1 MTGLYSLGATCSNKT
16 RQTYGSLYD
25 AWGNVTSRTV
35 NGTSATLSYYG
46 LDHLT
51 RYDAGSNRQE
61 QYVYDAS
68 GERVL
73 RRSTSSGITSM
84 TVYAFGLEEHLYD
97 GTGVHQNQSDTYYYL
112 LGGMLVGE
120 SVGTNTNMFLTDA
133 LGSVIET
140 ISATANAASVQ
151 GNQVY
156 SPYGSSR
163 YQQGSLDTTKGF
175 TGQYNDGVTG
185 LDYYGA
191 RYYDPVVGRF
201 LSVDTVQGNIQGRDP
216 YAHVGGNPETF
227 SDPSGQR
234 YAPPP
239 GGGSSSPSQPVE
251 CFTGFCHEG
260 GGSVDTG
267 GKNGDQSDTT
277 TNDTTV
283 NLNNTT
289 NDVTQAQDQQGTQ
302 ATTAEQVSQLQ
313 SQLHIDPNT
322 GPEMTTFEET
332 VWVTNLVTG
341 SVYQHRSLATKGAGT
356 VHCWQDPFAEQGGTV
371 MEVVYYAARANLR
384 RLMRLH
390 PQWTHKQYAQAV
402 GMSQSWVKKWK
413 KRLEEAEPE
422 DEQVLHS
429 RSRARKHPPE
439 RVSEGVV
446 DCILQIRDEPP
457 EGLQR
462 TPGPRAI
469 LYYLPRDPD
478 LQAERLP
485 RSSRTIYRILQ
496 QAGRIAHQLPHMQE
510 ELSRPA
516 PMSHWQ
522 LDFKDAATV
531 PADPDGKR
539 QHMVEVLNVVD
550 EGTSVLVDAHVGAD
564 FHAETTLEAVA
575 DLFVRHGLPEAVRMD
590 RDVRFV
596 SSPSGSDFPS
606 ALVRFCQCLGVGVLR
621 CDPHHPQ
628 QMVLSSGITGRF
640 RRNA

>member
-1 MTGLYSLGATCSNKT
+1 
-16 RQTYGSLYD
+16 
-25 AWGNVTSRTV
+25 
-35 NGTSATLSYYG
+35 
-46 LDHLT
+46 
-51 RYDAGSNRQE
+51 
-61 QYVYDAS
+61 
-68 GERVL
+68 
-73 RRSTSSGITSM
+73 
-84 TVYAFGLEEHLYD
+84 
-97 GTGVHQNQSDTYYYL
+97 
-112 LGGMLVGE
+112 
-120 SVGTNTNMFLTDA
+120 
-133 LGSVIET
+133 
-140 ISATANAASVQ
+140 
-151 GNQVY
+151 
-156 SPYGSSR
+156 
-163 YQQGSLDTTKGF
+163 
-175 TGQYNDGVTG
+175 
-185 LDYYGA
+185 
-191 RYYDPVVGRF
+191 
-201 LSVDTVQGNIQGRDP
+201 
-216 YAHVGGNPETF
+216 
-227 SDPSGQR
+227 
-234 YAPPP
+234 
-239 GGGSSSPSQPVE
+239 
-251 CFTGFCHEG
+251 
-260 GGSVDTG
+260 
-267 GKNGDQSDTT
+267 
-277 TNDTTV
+277 V